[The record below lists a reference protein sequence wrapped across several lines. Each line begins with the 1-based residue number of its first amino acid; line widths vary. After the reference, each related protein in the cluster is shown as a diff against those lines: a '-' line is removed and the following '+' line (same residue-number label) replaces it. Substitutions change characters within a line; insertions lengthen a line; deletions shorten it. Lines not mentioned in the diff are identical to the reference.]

1 MISPAKTAESRDTER
16 YNRVGQEVADRMNGY
31 FGCQVITVQGEPSD
45 GEPSGQ
51 DLGADSPVGEK
62 ALSEEERESLK
73 HYEAQIKANNNVW
86 IDIAEALV

>member
-51 DLGADSPVGEK
+51 DLM
-62 ALSEEERESLK
+62 
-73 HYEAQIKANNNVW
+73 
-86 IDIAEALV
+86 